1 LRTSWASIDERQRI
15 FRGLIDWMGFKKT
28 YLAFEEGER
37 LHGEANYSYRK
48 LAGLALNS
56 VIGNSTY
63 PLLVIVYLGLI
74 ISSLSSFVLFFMVT
88 DKFLLSN
95 EKGFTSLAFVV
106 VGNVILTGI
115 TLTVLG
121 VMSLYLRKVY
131 EETQGRPLYDVRDKL
146 GGV

>member
-1 LRTSWASIDERQRI
+1 
-15 FRGLIDWMGFKKT
+15 MGFKKT